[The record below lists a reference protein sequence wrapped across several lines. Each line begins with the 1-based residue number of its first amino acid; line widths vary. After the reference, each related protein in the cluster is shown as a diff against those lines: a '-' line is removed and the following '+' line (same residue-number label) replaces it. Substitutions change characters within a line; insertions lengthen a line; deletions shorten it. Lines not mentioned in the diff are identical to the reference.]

1 MILSL
6 CRNNGATMDGIPRG
20 SEPAAVALA
29 FHRAKRGFGLAWIG
43 PILLG
48 DNLLNTLKELSR
60 G

>member
-1 MILSL
+1 MILTL

-20 SEPAAVALA
+20 SEPAAVALT
-29 FHRAKRGFGLAWIG
+29 FQRAKRGFGLSWIG

-48 DNLLNTLKELSR
+48 ESLMEILKGWTR